1 MTEQHSAT
9 NEHSKY
15 THGGLEPSSVNIL
28 RLISELEGSYQ
39 LTKYMAFD
47 DDNAILDEMKQRYY
61 KLYFQTAKQE
71 KHDSQQKN

>member
-1 MTEQHSAT
+1 MLNDHA
-9 NEHSKY
+9 KW

-47 DDNAILDEMKQRYY
+47 DDNAILDEMKKRYY
-61 KLYFQTAKQE
+61 KLYFKTV
-71 KHDSQQKN
+71 KNERLANENQ